1 MKTVIEVNGRKYDAR
16 TGQILSND
24 AKTQSSTQPSVRT
37 APVLDGVNRRK
48 PAATPSVTPPAHKV
62 ALKPTQPAPKP
73 TAHPSATKAL
83 DIKPSKHKIQK
94 AKTLLRTAVKKPQK
108 TAPVIHSTSTAVESK
123 VERSATGRGLLL
135 RRTPDSR
142 IARARQTAK
151 SAAIQKFGSAKAIV
165 STPKVSSDLKVAQP
179 PKETVTSN
187 APAAAPILTKP
198 ALGKH
203 AKKQQV
209 FNHPIA
215 NANHHEAPK
224 VVKKERLHA
233 RIAKKLHVR
242 PQAVAITAGALS
254 VIMLAGFFAYQNVPA
269 VAMRVA
275 ANQAGFEGRLPTNPP
290 AGYAFKGPIQYA
302 KGSIAVKYNSNS
314 DDRSFTIT
322 QKPTDWTSDS
332 LLANYVSNSKER
344 YQTYHDRGL
353 TVFVYNNGNATW
365 VDNGVWYNLT
375 GQGSLS
381 SDQILAIAGSM

>member
-1 MKTVIEVNGRKYDAR
+1 MKTIIEVNGRKYDAR

-24 AKTQSSTQPSVRT
+24 VTSQSVAQQSART
-37 APVLDGVNRRK
+37 APVLDGVNRRR
-48 PAATPSVTPPAHKV
+48 PAQPNAATPKQVAPNPVTPV
-62 ALKPTQPAPKP
+62 AKPS
-73 TAHPSATKAL
+73 AHPNAARAL
-83 DIKPSKHKIQK
+83 DIKPTKHKVQK

-108 TAPVIHSTSTAVESK
+108 AAPVIHGTSSAVESK

-151 SAAIQKFGSAKAIV
+151 SAAIQKFGAAKSVVSA
-165 STPKVSSDLKVAQP
+165 PKVSGDLKVTQP
-179 PKETVTSN
+179 PKEQTVAS
-187 APAAAPILTKP
+187 APVAAPVLTKP

-203 AKKQQV
+203 AKKQV

-215 NANHHEAPK
+215 NANHHTAPK
-224 VVKKERLHA
+224 VVKKERVLTKIA
-233 RIAKKLHVR
+233 RKLRVK
-242 PQAVAITAGALS
+242 PQTVSLAAGTLAVVL
-254 VIMLAGFFAYQNVPA
+254 LAGFFAYQNVPA
-269 VAMRVA
+269 IAMRVA
-275 ANQAGFEGRLPTNPP
+275 ANQAGFSGHLPTNPP
-290 AGYAFKGPIQYA
+290 AGFAFKGPIQYS
-302 KGSIAVKYNSNS
+302 KGTIAVKYNSNS
-314 DDRSFTIT
+314 DQRTFTIT

-332 LLANYVSNSKER
+332 LLANYVLNSKER